1 MLKLAKKYYEIHRS
15 ITGSGLRK
23 SLKLLQSIIPKL
35 QIKKIKSGTKVF
47 DWKIPPEWNV
57 KDAFIQNEKSQK
69 IIVLKR
75 IIYI

>member
-1 MLKLAKKYYEIHRS
+1 MLKLAKKYYEIHR
-15 ITGSGLRK
+15 I
-23 SLKLLQSIIPKL
+23 SLIRFKKKFKTLQSIIPKL

-69 IIVLKR
+69 IIDF
-75 IIYI
+75 